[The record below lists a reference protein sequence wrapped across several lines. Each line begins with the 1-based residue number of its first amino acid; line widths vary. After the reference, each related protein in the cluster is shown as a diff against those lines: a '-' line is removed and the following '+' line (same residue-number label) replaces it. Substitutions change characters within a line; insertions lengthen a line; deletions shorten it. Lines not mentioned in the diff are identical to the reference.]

1 MIVYINKDGVKL
13 NPKSFK
19 RLNGGRNLTIS
30 QLNLLGLKKIKIKK
44 RVNNELQTAK
54 KTIKFC

>member
-19 RLNGGRNLTIS
+19 RLNGGRNLTNS
-30 QLNLLGLKKIKIKK
+30 QLNLLGLKKIKIKEGLK
-44 RVNNELQTAK
+44 NEK
-54 KTIKFC
+54 I